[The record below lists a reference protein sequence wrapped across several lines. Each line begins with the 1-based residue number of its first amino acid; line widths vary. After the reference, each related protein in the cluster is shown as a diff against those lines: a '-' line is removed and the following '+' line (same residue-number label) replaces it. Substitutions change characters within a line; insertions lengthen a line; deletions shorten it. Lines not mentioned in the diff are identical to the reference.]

1 MKLVYTVIGI
11 ILVLPMLAFGILQK
25 YYPND
30 PDIVYIKEPSL
41 FSGKWQKVAASNNF
55 SEYIEPNKM
64 EASLDSTI
72 EIVTMRNY
80 YKPQLDDDNNKSLIY
95 KSAISYETINCFNQ
109 TVTVSK
115 IFQLSDHFSG
125 GSLITEPIEPILK
138 PIHVN
143 ANSIGFS
150 KIRKVCELT
159 NQASDAH
166 YIKSNFMNNI

>member
-11 ILVLPMLAFGILQK
+11 ILVLPMLAFGALQK

-30 PDIVYIKEPSL
+30 PDIIYIKEPSL
-41 FSGKWQKVAASNNF
+41 FSGKWQKVGSSDNF

-64 EASLDSTI
+64 EANLDSTI
-72 EIVTMRNY
+72 EIITMRNY
-80 YKPQLDDDNNKSLIY
+80 YRPQLDDDSNKNLIY

-115 IFQLSDHFSG
+115 IYQLSDHFSG
-125 GSLITEPIEPILK
+125 GSLVIDPIEPILK

-150 KIRKVCELT
+150 KIRKVCELR
-159 NQASDAH
+159 NQAIDPQH
-166 YIKSNFMNNI
+166 IKSSFMNNI